1 MPCGAVAR
9 EERADEGAWSLAL
22 DRYRFDLPGNRFRRF
37 LAEFGRCGRGAFPAL
52 TLPDVTMGRDL
63 DVKKLFSGSVGALVF
78 MQTSCAACRKELNAF
93 SEMLKKHPALKVV
106 AVSVDS
112 GGGNRVDRYREGY
125 GFTFPF
131 VHDPEFKS
139 PEIFGFSFTPALV
152 LVGKDGKIAQL
163 KGGFRPGDETALES
177 KIAEM
182 VK

>member
-1 MPCGAVAR
+1 MKVQGLSRWIAIGLICLGIASTGALPAL
-9 EERADEGAWSLAL
+9 AAAEGE
-22 DRYRFDLPGNRFRRF
+22 P
-37 LAEFGRCGRGAFPAL
+37 FPAL

-63 DVKKLFSGSVGALVF
+63 DVKKHFSGSVGALVF

-93 SEMLKKHPALKVV
+93 SEILKKHPTLKII

-131 VHDPEFKS
+131 VHDPEFKT